1 MHSLSVHVQ
10 ENMEKCI
17 LIILMLNDFW
27 ITFIESHYC
36 CVCRKA
42 SKFMCFFCPT
52 AVCGKCY
59 YDVDFALVKR
69 NRGFCRHC
77 SKLAFLIEKNADV
90 DSDGVSFFFNHA
102 LYYAQQK
109 KETKNC
115 NIMWSL
121 NSKTLIFAYFMY
133 IYNFILYA
141 QIVNVC
147 GKSFQLKLYRIVVLE
162 L

>member
-1 MHSLSVHVQ
+1 
-10 ENMEKCI
+10 
-17 LIILMLNDFW
+17 
-27 ITFIESHYC
+27 
-36 CVCRKA
+36 
-42 SKFMCFFCPT
+42 MCFFCPT

-90 DSDGVSFFFNHA
+90 DSDGVSFFSQSCLILCTAKERNKN
-102 LYYAQQK
+102 LQQYVESK
-109 KETKNC
+109 FKN
-115 NIMWSL
+115 L
-121 NSKTLIFAYFMY
+121 AIFLFYVHLQFY
-133 IYNFILYA
+133 ILCT
-141 QIVNVC
+141 IVNVC